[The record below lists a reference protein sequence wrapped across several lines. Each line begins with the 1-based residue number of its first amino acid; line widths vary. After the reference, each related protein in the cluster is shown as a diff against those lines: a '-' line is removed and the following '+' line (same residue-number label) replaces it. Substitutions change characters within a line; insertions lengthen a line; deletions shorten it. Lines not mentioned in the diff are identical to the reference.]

1 MAPIEPLS
9 CDRLFRAS
17 DPDALGFETT
27 ADLEPAHGLI
37 GQDRALAA
45 LEFGVSIKARGFN
58 IFALGAQGSGRH
70 NAVRRFVE
78 ARAKVEPDPDDWVY
92 IHNFEEPYR
101 PKALRLPAGMG
112 IRLAAELDNL
122 IEQLN
127 GMLPAMFE
135 AGDYRDRQA
144 AIDAEFQEAQ
154 QTAFKVLSEKADAQ
168 SLRIAQTP
176 NGMMIVP
183 VSGGEPIKPEVIE
196 RMAEAERN
204 AIQERINA
212 LGEELTQTMR
222 AIPGLDKE
230 RRQKIEALNREVAEL
245 AVSRAMDDLPE
256 EFHEIPDLAAQLTAI
271 RSDLVS
277 NAPAFLTED
286 DGGKPPLDVAMNRYR
301 ANPLLRS
308 AGEHGGAPV
317 IYADAPDMGNLVGR
331 IEHIPHMGAMLTDFT
346 QIKPGA
352 LHRANGGY
360 LLVDAERLLSSPMA
374 WQSLKRCLRAREIV
388 IASPM
393 QATTTMTAVSLEP
406 APMPLDVKVLLFGS
420 RQTLHMVAALD
431 PDFSELFKV
440 AADFDDVFPRSPEAE
455 RQFCCLIAGIS
466 RDEAER
472 PLTAGACAAVIER
485 AARLAGDAE
494 RVTLRVGWLADL
506 IREAD
511 HWAAE
516 DGAKA
521 IDAAHIV
528 KTVDQQIRRIDLV
541 REKMQEQI
549 TRETVLIDTDGQQ
562 VGQINGL
569 AVLQAGYLAF
579 GKPSRITARVRM
591 GTGKVVDI
599 EREVEMGG
607 PLHSKGVL
615 ILSGFLAA
623 RYATDLPVSLSASLV
638 FEQSYGGVDGDS
650 ASSTELYA
658 LLSALSGL
666 PIRQGL
672 AVTGSVNQN
681 GEVQAIGG
689 VNEKIEGFY
698 DICAARGL
706 TGDQGCLVPEA
717 NVKHLML
724 RKDVVEA
731 CREGRFHVYSVA
743 HIDQG
748 IEILTGHPAGERGT
762 DGLFPEDSVNRLVE
776 DRLTGF
782 AETRRRFGKAGE
794 DTPTA

>member
-1 MAPIEPLS
+1 MAPIQPLS

-17 DPDALGFETT
+17 DPTALGFETT
-27 ADLEPAHGLI
+27 TDLEPAHGLV

-78 ARAKVEPDPDDWVY
+78 ARAKDQPDPDDWVY
-92 IHNFEEPYR
+92 MHNFAEPYR
-101 PKALRLPAGMG
+101 PKALRLPSGLG
-112 IRLAAELDNL
+112 VRLAAELEDM
-122 IEQLN
+122 IVQLK

-144 AIDAEFQEAQ
+144 AIDAEFEEAQ
-154 QTAFKVLSEKADAQ
+154 QAAFRALGEKADAQ
-168 SLRIAQTP
+168 NLRIVQTP
-176 NGMMIVP
+176 TGMMIVP
-183 VSGGEPIKPEVIE
+183 VRGGEPIKPEVIE

-204 AIQERINA
+204 AIQARIKE

-222 AIPGLDKE
+222 TIPGLDKE

-245 AVSRAMDDLPE
+245 AVGRAMDDLPA
-256 EFHEIPDLAAQLTAI
+256 EFHEIPDLAQQLNEI
-271 RSDLVS
+271 RADLVG
-277 NAPAFLTED
+277 NAQVFLAEED
-286 DGGKPPLDVAMNRYR
+286 GNNPPLDVEMNRYR

-308 AGEHGGAPV
+308 VSEDGGAPV
-317 IYADAPDMGNLVGR
+317 IYADAPDVGNLVGR

-360 LLVDAERLLSSPMA
+360 LLVDAERLLTSPMA

-388 IASPM
+388 IAPPSHGM
-393 QATTTMTAVSLEP
+393 STMTAVTLEP
-406 APMPLDVKVLLFGS
+406 APVPLDLKVVLFGS
-420 RQTLHMVAALD
+420 RMTLHLVASLD

-440 AADFDDVFPRSPEAE
+440 AADFDDVFPRTPESE
-455 RQFCCLIAGIS
+455 RQFCCLITGIS
-466 RDEAER
+466 RDEAGR
-472 PLTAGACAAVIER
+472 PLTAGACSAVIER
-485 AARLAGDAE
+485 AARLASDAE

-516 DGAKA
+516 AGASA
-521 IDAAHIV
+521 IDAAHIT
-528 KTVDQQIRRIDLV
+528 KTVDEQTRRIDLV

-579 GKPSRITARVRM
+579 GKPNRITARVRM

-623 RYATDLPVSLSASLV
+623 RYAQDVPVSLSASLV

-724 RKDVVEA
+724 RQDVVEA
-731 CREGRFHVYSVA
+731 CRDGRFHVYSVA

-762 DGLFPEDSVNRLVE
+762 DGLFPEGSVNRLVE

-782 AETRRRFGKAGE
+782 AEARRRFGKAGE